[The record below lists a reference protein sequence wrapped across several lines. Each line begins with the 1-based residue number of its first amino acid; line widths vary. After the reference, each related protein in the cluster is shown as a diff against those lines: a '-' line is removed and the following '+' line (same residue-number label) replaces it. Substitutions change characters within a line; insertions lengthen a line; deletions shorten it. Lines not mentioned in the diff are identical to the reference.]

1 MNEYFN
7 YEHKKVL
14 NPAVAKCLFK
24 IMLINLENKNWNEFV
39 NNLIKSFYISRS
51 TFFKK
56 TRWRIFNKIIV
67 IYHILMS
74 LFNEKAL
81 KRFMKGR

>member
-39 NNLIKSFYISRS
+39 NNLIKSFYISPS
-51 TFFKK
+51 TFLRRLGGELLTKFQ
-56 TRWRIFNKIIV
+56 
-67 IYHILMS
+67 
-74 LFNEKAL
+74 
-81 KRFMKGR
+81 